1 MFPNPAPDSQIP
13 RRARLRNAALKFFAQ
28 SNTIAARQT
37 NCTMAHTPFAKLLR
51 HAASTAAQSDR
62 HDVPADDSA
71 MPRREFIRTISTA
84 TAGVALSPSLF
95 GATRDA
101 TSARVV
107 VIGAGLAGLTCAY
120 RLNRS
125 GIIATVY
132 EANTRLGGRC
142 WTRRGDFAQGQIA
155 EHGGELIDQ
164 GHTTIR
170 HLAQELGLPLDNLLA
185 AEPNGSTIL
194 LYFDGLAYSYR
205 DAVRDLKRI
214 WRPLHRD
221 LIEAGY
227 PTLYN
232 SYTARGAQ
240 LDHMSVSDWINQTVP
255 GGLGSPLGQLLEV
268 AYTIEYGA
276 ECDVQSALNLI
287 YLLGYNSPGQFTI
300 FGQSNEKYHVRG
312 GNDQI
317 VSQLASL
324 LGSQIITGQTL
335 VALRRN
341 PAGTYTLTFQ
351 ISDQFTDVTA
361 DYVVLAVPFSI
372 LKNSVDLTQA
382 GFSELKMIAIQELAM
397 GSNSKLNVQ
406 FDSRPWSA
414 LRCNGETYSD
424 RGYQATWDVTRAQ
437 PGAAGILVDYT
448 GGQIAD
454 TFANG
459 TPEEHAAE
467 FLAQIEPVLPGL
479 SSRWNGRATVDWCAG
494 NPYSL
499 GSYSYWKVGQY
510 TRFAGVERDPHEGV
524 HFCGEHT
531 SIDAQ
536 GYLEGAVETG
546 ERAADEIISA
556 LR

>member
-1 MFPNPAPDSQIP
+1 
-13 RRARLRNAALKFFAQ
+13 
-28 SNTIAARQT
+28 
-37 NCTMAHTPFAKLLR
+37 MAHTPLAKLLR

-62 HDVPADDSA
+62 RDRPVTGLS
-71 MPRREFIRTISTA
+71 MSRREFIRTISTA
-84 TAGVALSPSLF
+84 TASLALPSSLF
-95 GATRDA
+95 GARQVA

-107 VIGAGLAGLTCAY
+107 VVGAGLAGLTCAY
-120 RLNRS
+120 RLQRS

-142 WTRRGDFAQGQIA
+142 WTRRGDFLHGQIG

-170 HLAQELGLPLDNLLA
+170 QLAQELGVPLDNLLA
-185 AEPNGSTIL
+185 AEPNGSTIFL
-194 LYFDGLAYSYR
+194 HFDGVAYSYR

-214 WRPLHRD
+214 WQPLHRD
-221 LIEAGY
+221 LIQAGY

-232 SYTARGAQ
+232 SYTTRGAQ
-240 LDHMSVSDWINQTVP
+240 LDQISVTDWINQTVP
-255 GGLGSPLGQLLEV
+255 GGLASPLGQLLEV

-276 ECDVQSALNLI
+276 ECDIQSALNLI
-287 YLLGYNSPGQFTI
+287 YLLGYNSPGQFTL
-300 FGQSNEKYHVRG
+300 FGHSNEKYHVRG

-317 VSQLASL
+317 VTRLASL
-324 LGSQIITGQTL
+324 LGSQIVTDRAL
-335 VALRRN
+335 VALRQN
-341 PAGTYTLTFQ
+341 PDGTYTLTFQ
-351 ISDQFTDVTA
+351 VNDQFTDVTA
-361 DYVVLAVPFSI
+361 DHVVLALPFSI
-372 LKNSVDLTQA
+372 LKDSVDLTQA

-397 GSNSKLNVQ
+397 GSNSKLNLQ
-406 FDSRPWSA
+406 FNSRPWVP

-448 GGQIAD
+448 GGQVAD
-454 TFANG
+454 AFGTG

-479 SSRWNGRATVDWCAG
+479 SSRWNGRATVDWWAG

-499 GSYSYWKVGQY
+499 GSYSYWRVGQY
-510 TRFAGVERDPHEGV
+510 TRFAGVEREAQGGV

-546 ERAADEIISA
+546 ERAADEIISS

>member
-1 MFPNPAPDSQIP
+1 
-13 RRARLRNAALKFFAQ
+13 
-28 SNTIAARQT
+28 
-37 NCTMAHTPFAKLLR
+37 MAHTPLAKLLR
-51 HAASTAAQSDR
+51 QAAATAARSDR
-62 HDVPADDSA
+62 HDATTDDSSTS
-71 MPRREFIRTISTA
+71 RRKFIRTISTA
-84 TAGVALSPSLF
+84 TAGLALSPSLF
-95 GATRDA
+95 GATRIA
-101 TSARVV
+101 TSARVA

-120 RLNRS
+120 RLKRS

-132 EANTRLGGRC
+132 EANTRIGGRC
-142 WTRRGDFAQGQIA
+142 WTRRTDFAQGQIA

-185 AEPNGSTIL
+185 AEPNGSTIS
-194 LYFDGLAYSYR
+194 LYFDGAAYSYR

-214 WRPLHRD
+214 WQPLHRD

-232 SYTARGAQ
+232 SYTTRGAQ
-240 LDHMSVSDWINQTVP
+240 LDQMSVIDWINQTVP
-255 GGLGSPLGQLLEV
+255 GGLASPLGQLLDV
-268 AYTIEYGA
+268 AYNIEYGA
-276 ECDVQSALNLI
+276 ESDVQSALNLI
-287 YLLGYNSPGQFTI
+287 YLLGYNAPGQFTL

-317 VSQLASL
+317 VTRLANL
-324 LGSQIITGQTL
+324 LGNQIITDQAL
-335 VALRRN
+335 VALRQN
-341 PAGTYTLTFQ
+341 PDGTYTLTFQ
-351 ISDQFTDVTA
+351 MNDQFTDVTA
-361 DYVVLAVPFSI
+361 DHVVLALPFSI

-382 GFSELKMIAIQELAM
+382 GFSQLKMIAIQELAM

-406 FDSRPWSA
+406 FNSRLWGA

-437 PGAAGILVDYT
+437 PGAGGILVDYS
-448 GGQIAD
+448 GGQVAD
-454 TFANG
+454 TFGTG
-459 TPEEHAAE
+459 TPEEHAAA

-479 SSRWNGRATVDWCAG
+479 SSQWNGLATVDWWAG
-494 NPYSL
+494 NPYTR
-499 GSYSYWKVGQY
+499 GSYSYWQVGQY
-510 TRFAGVERDPHEGV
+510 TRFAGVEGEPQGNV

-531 SIDAQ
+531 SIDSQ

-546 ERAADEIISA
+546 QRAASEIITA

>member
-1 MFPNPAPDSQIP
+1 MP
-13 RRARLRNAALKFFAQ
+13 
-28 SNTIAARQT
+28 
-37 NCTMAHTPFAKLLR
+37 HTPLAKLLR
-51 HAASTAAQSDR
+51 HAASAAARSDR
-62 HDVPADDSA
+62 SDATADDSA
-71 MPRREFIRTISTA
+71 ISRRKFIRTVSTA
-84 TAGVALSPSLF
+84 TAALALPRSLF
-95 GATRDA
+95 GAPQVA

-107 VIGAGLAGLTCAY
+107 VVGAGLAGLTCAY
-120 RLNRS
+120 RLKRS
-125 GIIATVY
+125 GIIAPVY

-142 WTRRGDFAQGQIA
+142 WTRRGDFAQGQNA
-155 EHGGELIDQ
+155 ERGGELIDQ

-185 AEPNGSTIL
+185 AEPNGSTIFPH
-194 LYFDGLAYSYR
+194 FDGVAYAYR
-205 DAVRDLKRI
+205 DVVRDLRRI
-214 WRPLHRD
+214 WQPLHRD
-221 LIEAGY
+221 LIEAGF

-232 SYTARGAQ
+232 DYTTRGAQ
-240 LDHMSVSDWINQTVP
+240 LDQMSITDWINQTVP
-255 GGLGSPLGQLLEV
+255 GGIGSRLGQLLEV

-287 YLLGYNSPGQFTI
+287 YLLGYNSPGQFTL
-300 FGQSNEKYHVRG
+300 FGHSNEKYHVRG

-317 VSQLASL
+317 VSRLASL
-324 LGSQIITGQTL
+324 LGSQITTGQPL

-341 PAGTYTLTFQ
+341 PAGTYTLRFQ

-361 DYVVLAVPFSI
+361 DYVVLALPFSF
-372 LKNSVDLTQA
+372 LKNSVDLTEA

-397 GSNSKLNVQ
+397 GSNSKLNLQ
-406 FDSRPWSA
+406 FDSRHWGT

-424 RGYQATWDVTRAQ
+424 RGYQASWEVTRAQ
-437 PGAAGILVDYT
+437 PGTAGILVDYT
-448 GGQIAD
+448 GGQVAD
-454 TFANG
+454 TFSTG

-467 FLAQIEPVLPGL
+467 FLTQIEPVLPGL
-479 SSRWNGRATVDWCAG
+479 SSHWNGRATVDWWAG

-499 GSYSYWKVGQY
+499 GSYSYWRVGQY
-510 TRFAGVERDPHEGV
+510 TRFAGVEREPQGRV

-531 SIDAQ
+531 SIEAQ

>member
-1 MFPNPAPDSQIP
+1 MS
-13 RRARLRNAALKFFAQ
+13 
-28 SNTIAARQT
+28 
-37 NCTMAHTPFAKLLR
+37 
-51 HAASTAAQSDR
+51 
-62 HDVPADDSA
+62 
-71 MPRREFIRTISTA
+71 RREFVRTISAA
-84 TAGVALSPSLF
+84 TAGLALPASLF
-95 GATRDA
+95 GAKQIA

-107 VIGAGLAGLTCAY
+107 VVGAGLAGLTCAY
-120 RLNRS
+120 RLQRS

-170 HLAQELGLPLDNLLA
+170 QLAQELGLPLDNLLA
-185 AEPNGSTIL
+185 AEPNGSTIFL
-194 LYFDGLAYSYR
+194 NFDGAAYFYR

-214 WRPLHRD
+214 WQPLHRD

-232 SYTARGAQ
+232 NYTARGAQ
-240 LDHMSVSDWINQTVP
+240 LDQMSVTDWINQTVP
-255 GGLGSPLGQLLEV
+255 GGLSSPLGQLLEV

-287 YLLGYNSPGQFTI
+287 YLLGYNSPGQFTV

-312 GNDQI
+312 GNDRI
-317 VSQLASL
+317 VTRLTDL
-324 LGSQIITGQTL
+324 LGSQIITGRTL

-341 PAGTYTLTFQ
+341 PAGTYTLTFHVGHH
-351 ISDQFTDVTA
+351 FTDVTA
-361 DYVVLAVPFSI
+361 DYVVLALPFSI
-372 LKNSVDLTQA
+372 LKDSVDLTEA
-382 GFSELKMIAIQELAM
+382 GFSKLKMIAIQELAM

-406 FDSRPWSA
+406 FESRPWAA

-437 PGAAGILVDYT
+437 PGTAGILVDYT
-448 GGQIAD
+448 GGKVAD
-454 TFANG
+454 TFCTG
-459 TPEEHAAE
+459 TPEERAAE
-467 FLAQIEPVLPGL
+467 FLTQIEPVLPGL
-479 SSRWNGRATVDWCAG
+479 SSHWNGRATVDCWAG

-499 GSYSYWKVGQY
+499 GSYSYWQVGQY
-510 TRFAGVERDPHEGV
+510 ARFAGVEREPQNGV

-546 ERAADEIISA
+546 ERAANEIISA